1 MRKPRFLFQN
11 QYETKHLLALV
22 FLIIM
27 TLINPI
33 PLTYGDYIR
42 SANAEATSGDVYI
55 DFMIDTIKSNYKYDI
70 TEEEL
75 YKGAYK
81 GIMDVLDKHSVYF
94 DPIEFADF
102 MASAGGEFGGVGITV
117 SPAESGYIDIIA
129 PIEDTPAYRAGIKA
143 GDVIIEINGE
153 DIKDWSIEKAV
164 SIMRGD
170 PGTSIDIGI
179 RRSEVSG
186 LIKLSIVREIIKI
199 NPVKYETDGDIG
211 YMRITSFN
219 SNTSENVLN
228 ALGEFNR
235 NGVKGLVI
243 DLRGNPGGYLDEVL
257 KIAEY
262 FVKPGKELLY
272 VDYKYQTDEVFNAQS
287 LPVFSGK
294 PIIVLIDEGSAS
306 ASEILAGILKDHE
319 IATLVGGNT
328 YGKGTVQN
336 LLPLN
341 NGGAMKLTIAEY
353 LTPSRNKIDG
363 VGIKPNIEYKDP
375 IVITEESQS
384 QLVPMTETKEY
395 SKLGDL
401 GLNVYGAQQ
410 RLKLFGYDV
419 KLNGSYDK
427 ATKDSVIIFQS
438 TSGMKADGILGS
450 VTLEKLNRKIEAEV
464 NNEDDVVLIKGK
476 EILTNLINAKK

>member
-1 MRKPRFLFQN
+1 MRRPRSMFQN
-11 QYETKHLLALV
+11 QYAKKHALV
-22 FLIIM
+22 LLSFIM
-27 TLINPI
+27 MTFINPI
-33 PLTYGDYIR
+33 PINYGHYIE
-42 SANAEATSGDVYI
+42 SAKDETLSGDIYI
-55 DFMIDTIKSNYKYDI
+55 DFMIDTIKANYKYDI
-70 TEEEL
+70 TDEEL

-81 GIMDVLDKHSVYF
+81 GIMDTLDKHSVYF

-102 MASAGGEFGGVGITV
+102 MASAGGEFGGIGITV
-117 SPAESGYIDIIA
+117 SPAKSGYIDIIA

-143 GDVIIEINGE
+143 GDIIEEINGE

-170 PGTSIDIGI
+170 PGTSINVGI
-179 RRSEVSG
+179 RRSEVNG

-199 NPVKYETDGDIG
+199 NPVKYEIDSDIG

-235 NGVKGLVI
+235 NAVKGMII

-257 KIAEY
+257 KVAEY

-272 VDYKYQTDEVFNAQS
+272 IDYKYQVDEVFNAQS

-294 PIIVLIDEGSAS
+294 PIVVLIDEGSAS

-319 IATLVGGNT
+319 IATLVGENT

-336 LLPLN
+336 ILPLN

-353 LTPSRNKIDG
+353 LTPSRNKIDDVG
-363 VGIKPNIEYKDP
+363 VKPNIEYKDP
-375 IVITEESQS
+375 IVITTDDESE
-384 QLVPMTETKEY
+384 LVPMTETKEY
-395 SKLGDL
+395 SKLGDI

-419 KLNGSYDK
+419 ALNGSYDK
-427 ATKDSVIIFQS
+427 VTKDSVIIFQS
-438 TSGMKADGILGS
+438 ASGMKADGILGIA
-450 VTLEKLNRKIEAEV
+450 TLEKLNKKVKAEV
-464 NNEDDVVLIKGK
+464 NNEEDVVLLKGK
-476 EILTNLINAKK
+476 EILTNLIKGNK